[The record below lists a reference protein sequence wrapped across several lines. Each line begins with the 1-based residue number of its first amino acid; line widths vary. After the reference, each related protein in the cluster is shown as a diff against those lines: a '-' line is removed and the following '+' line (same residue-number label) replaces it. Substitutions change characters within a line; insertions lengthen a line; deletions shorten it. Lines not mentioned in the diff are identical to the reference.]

1 MINRT
6 GNMARTKAKR
16 KSADDDDAPARV
28 SRPKKRAQADVD
40 ETAAPAR
47 KKRKSAE
54 ASSLKLKEIA
64 DAEEAVSEEEAE
76 VVAATKPKATGLDA
90 SKMDSDELVVPEEVV
105 VAPGFRLWE
114 SDSKMLAKKGQTLTT
129 TKVSTVT

>member
-1 MINRT
+1 
-6 GNMARTKAKR
+6 MARTKAKR
-16 KSADDDDAPARV
+16 KSADDGDAPARV
-28 SRPKKRAQADVD
+28 SRPKKRSQAEID

-54 ASSLKLKEIA
+54 ASSLKMKEIA

-76 VVAATKPKATGLDA
+76 VAKGVIPKAAGPEETGLDA
-90 SKMDSDELVVPEEVV
+90 SNMDSHDLVIEDEVV

-114 SDSKMLAKKGQTLTT
+114 ADSKLLAKKGETLTV
-129 TKVSTVT
+129 TKVSTDEL